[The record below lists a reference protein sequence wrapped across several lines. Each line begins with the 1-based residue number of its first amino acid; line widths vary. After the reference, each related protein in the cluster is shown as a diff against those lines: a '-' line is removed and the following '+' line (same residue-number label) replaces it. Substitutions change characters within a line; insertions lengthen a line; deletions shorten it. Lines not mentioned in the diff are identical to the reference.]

1 MAFPPFGRR
10 GVWARCSSLLLVD
23 LPDRDEHPLLDD
35 RILIVKFV
43 TPVALSSVRLSS
55 VVLSSVS
62 DGEVVVSAAD
72 DMDDTLAANLAA
84 TRSAWRTSS
93 SENVFKTPGREEVAR
108 PLKVVFSADGDAV
121 LLLFV
126 ADMLLFVVVYV
137 AADDDF
143 FCTGGCCRSGQDD

>member
-35 RILIVKFV
+35 RILNVKFV
-43 TPVALSSVRLSS
+43 SPVTSVRLSS

-108 PLKVVFSADGDAV
+108 RLKAVFSADGDAV